1 MKAVVTGAGAG
12 LGASIAKRLASE
24 GYAVA
29 LLDQDGDAASRR
41 AEELTG
47 ASAFQVDV
55 SNPEQVADVFSRIGA
70 VDLLVNN
77 AGIARFGPLLEQSA
91 ADMQAVI
98 NINLMGTALCA
109 QQAAKQMTEQ
119 GSGCI
124 INLSSINAVTPGPN
138 VGLYAATK
146 AGVHNLTILQALEW
160 GPMGVRVNAIAPGF
174 IDAGM
179 SAPFFEQASVREKRA
194 GGVPLRRLGQVD
206 DVVNAVVYLQSEAAQ
221 YVSGHQLVVDGGVV
235 GSLLAHLPRD

>member
-12 LGASIAKRLASE
+12 LGASIAERLASE

-29 LLDQDGDAASRR
+29 LLDQDGDAASRS
-41 AEELTG
+41 AEKLTD

-98 NINLMGTALCA
+98 NVNLMGTALCA

-119 GSGCI
+119 GAGCI

-146 AGVHNLTILQALEW
+146 AAVHNLTILQALEW
-160 GPMGVRVNAIAPGF
+160 GPMGLRVNAIAPGF

-194 GGVPLRRLGQVD
+194 GGVPLRRLGQAD
-206 DVVNAVVYLQSEAAQ
+206 DVVNAVVYLQSEAAH
-221 YVSGHQLVVDGGVV
+221 YVNGHQLVVDGGVV

>member
-12 LGASIAKRLASE
+12 LGASIAERLASE

-29 LLDQDGDAASRR
+29 LLDQDGDAASRS
-41 AEELTG
+41 AEGLTG

-55 SNPEQVADVFSRIGA
+55 SKPEQVADVFSRIGA

-98 NINLMGTALCA
+98 NVNLMGTALCA

-146 AGVHNLTILQALEW
+146 AAVHNLTILQALEW

-194 GGVPLRRLGQVD
+194 GGVPLKRLGQAD

>member
-12 LGASIAKRLASE
+12 LGASIAERLASE

-77 AGIARFGPLLEQSA
+77 AGIARFGPLLEQSP

-98 NINLMGTALCA
+98 NVNLMGTALCA
-109 QQAAKQMTEQ
+109 QQAAKQMAEQ
-119 GSGCI
+119 GAGCI

-146 AGVHNLTILQALEW
+146 AAVHNLTILQALEW

-194 GGVPLRRLGQVD
+194 GGVPLKRLGQAD

-235 GSLLAHLPRD
+235 GSLLAHLPRN

>member
-29 LLDQDGDAASRR
+29 LLDQDGDAASRS
-41 AEELTG
+41 AEGLTG

-98 NINLMGTALCA
+98 NVNLMGTALCA
-109 QQAAKQMTEQ
+109 QQAARQMTEQ

-146 AGVHNLTILQALEW
+146 AAVHNLTILQALEW

-194 GGVPLRRLGQVD
+194 GGVPLKRLGQAD

>member
-29 LLDQDGDAASRR
+29 LLDQDGDAASRS
-41 AEELTG
+41 AEGLTG

-77 AGIARFGPLLEQSA
+77 AGIARFGPLLEQSP

-98 NINLMGTALCA
+98 NVNLMGTALCA

-119 GSGCI
+119 GAGCI

-146 AGVHNLTILQALEW
+146 AAVHNLTILQALEW

-194 GGVPLRRLGQVD
+194 GGVPLKRLGQAD

>member
-1 MKAVVTGAGAG
+1 MRAMRSLYLIKTEM
-12 LGASIAKRLASE
+12 R
-24 GYAVA
+24 
-29 LLDQDGDAASRR
+29 QAAR

-98 NINLMGTALCA
+98 NVNLMGTALCA

-119 GSGCI
+119 GAGCI

-146 AGVHNLTILQALEW
+146 AAVHNLTILQALEW

-194 GGVPLRRLGQVD
+194 GGVPLKRLGQAD

>member
-70 VDLLVNN
+70 VHLLVNN
-77 AGIARFGPLLEQSA
+77 AGIARFGPLLEQSP
-91 ADMQAVI
+91 ADMQTVI
-98 NINLMGTALCA
+98 NVNLMGTALCA

-119 GSGCI
+119 GAGCI

-146 AGVHNLTILQALEW
+146 AAVHNLTILQALEW

-194 GGVPLRRLGQVD
+194 GGVPLKRLGQAD

>member
-77 AGIARFGPLLEQSA
+77 AGIARFGPLLEQSP

-98 NINLMGTALCA
+98 NVNLMGTALCA

-146 AGVHNLTILQALEW
+146 AAVHNLTILQALEW

-179 SAPFFEQASVREKRA
+179 SAPFFEQASIREKRA
-194 GGVPLRRLGQVD
+194 GGVPLKRLGQAD

>member
-77 AGIARFGPLLEQSA
+77 AGIARFGPLLEQSP

-98 NINLMGTALCA
+98 NVNLMGTALCA
-109 QQAAKQMTEQ
+109 QQAAKQMAEQ
-119 GSGCI
+119 GAGCI

-146 AGVHNLTILQALEW
+146 AAVHNLTILQALEW

-194 GGVPLRRLGQVD
+194 GGVPLKRLGQAD

>member
-12 LGASIAKRLASE
+12 LGASIAERLASE

-29 LLDQDGDAASRR
+29 LLDQDGDAASRS
-41 AEELTG
+41 AEGLTG

-55 SNPEQVADVFSRIGA
+55 SNPEQVADVFSRIGP

-98 NINLMGTALCA
+98 NVNLMGTALCA

-146 AGVHNLTILQALEW
+146 AAVHNLTILQALEW

-194 GGVPLRRLGQVD
+194 GGVPLKRLGQAD

>member
-12 LGASIAKRLASE
+12 LGASIAERLASE

-29 LLDQDGDAASRR
+29 LLDQDGDAASRS
-41 AEELTG
+41 AEGLTG

-98 NINLMGTALCA
+98 NVNLMGTALCA
-109 QQAAKQMTEQ
+109 QQAARQMTEQ

-146 AGVHNLTILQALEW
+146 AAVHNLTILQALEW

-179 SAPFFEQASVREKRA
+179 SAPFFEQASIREKRA
-194 GGVPLRRLGQVD
+194 GGVPLKRLGQAD

-221 YVSGHQLVVDGGVV
+221 YVSGHQLGVDGGVV

>member
-12 LGASIAKRLASE
+12 LGASIAERLASE

-70 VDLLVNN
+70 VHLLVNN
-77 AGIARFGPLLEQSA
+77 AGIARFGPLLEQSP

-98 NINLMGTALCA
+98 NVNLMGTALCA

-119 GSGCI
+119 GAGCI

-146 AGVHNLTILQALEW
+146 AAVHNLTILQALEW

-194 GGVPLRRLGQVD
+194 GGVPLRRLGQAD
-206 DVVNAVVYLQSEAAQ
+206 DVVNAVVYLQSEAAH
-221 YVSGHQLVVDGGVV
+221 YVNGHQLVVDGGVV

>member
-70 VDLLVNN
+70 VHLLVNN
-77 AGIARFGPLLEQSA
+77 AGIARFGPLLEQSP

-98 NINLMGTALCA
+98 NVNLMGTALCA
-109 QQAAKQMTEQ
+109 QQAAKQMTER
-119 GSGCI
+119 GAGCI

-146 AGVHNLTILQALEW
+146 AAVHNLTILQALEW

-194 GGVPLRRLGQVD
+194 GGVPLKRLGQAD

>member
-12 LGASIAKRLASE
+12 LGASIAERLASE

-77 AGIARFGPLLEQSA
+77 AGIARFGPLLEQSP

-98 NINLMGTALCA
+98 NVNLMGTALCA

-146 AGVHNLTILQALEW
+146 AAVHNLTILQALEW

-194 GGVPLRRLGQVD
+194 GGVPLKRLGQAD

>member
-29 LLDQDGDAASRR
+29 LLDQDGDAASRS
-41 AEELTG
+41 AEGLTG

-98 NINLMGTALCA
+98 NVNLMGTALCA

-146 AGVHNLTILQALEW
+146 AAVHNLTILQALEW

-194 GGVPLRRLGQVD
+194 GGVPLKRLGQAD

>member
-12 LGASIAKRLASE
+12 LGASIAERLASG

-29 LLDQDGDAASRR
+29 LLDQDGDAASRS
-41 AEELTG
+41 AEKLTG

-179 SAPFFEQASVREKRA
+179 SAPFFEQVSVREKRA
-194 GGVPLRRLGQVD
+194 GGVPLKRLGQAD

>member
-12 LGASIAKRLASE
+12 LGASIAERLASE

-146 AGVHNLTILQALEW
+146 AAVHNLTILQALEW

-194 GGVPLRRLGQVD
+194 GGVPLRRLGQAD

>member
-12 LGASIAKRLASE
+12 LGASIAERLASE

-98 NINLMGTALCA
+98 NVNLMGTALCA

-119 GSGCI
+119 GAGCI

-146 AGVHNLTILQALEW
+146 AAVHNLTILQALEW

-194 GGVPLRRLGQVD
+194 GGVPLKRLGQAD

>member
-12 LGASIAKRLASE
+12 LGASIAERLASE

-77 AGIARFGPLLEQSA
+77 AGIARFGPLLEQSP

-98 NINLMGTALCA
+98 NVNLMGTALCA
-109 QQAAKQMTEQ
+109 QQAAKRMAEQ
-119 GSGCI
+119 GAGCI

-146 AGVHNLTILQALEW
+146 AAVHNLTILQALEW

-194 GGVPLRRLGQVD
+194 GGVPLKRLGQAD

>member
-12 LGASIAKRLASE
+12 LGASIAERLASE

-77 AGIARFGPLLEQSA
+77 AGIARFGPLLEQSP

-98 NINLMGTALCA
+98 NVNLMGTALCA

-119 GSGCI
+119 GAGCI

-146 AGVHNLTILQALEW
+146 AAVHNLTILQALEW

-194 GGVPLRRLGQVD
+194 GGVPLRRLGQAD
-206 DVVNAVVYLQSEAAQ
+206 DVVNAVVYLQSEAAH
-221 YVSGHQLVVDGGVV
+221 YVNGHQLVVDGGVV

>member
-12 LGASIAKRLASE
+12 LGASIAERLASE

-29 LLDQDGDAASRR
+29 LLDQDGDAASRS
-41 AEELTG
+41 AEGLTG

-77 AGIARFGPLLEQSA
+77 AGIARFGPLLEQSP

-98 NINLMGTALCA
+98 NVNLMGTALCA
-109 QQAAKQMTEQ
+109 QQAAKQMAEQ
-119 GSGCI
+119 GAGCI

-146 AGVHNLTILQALEW
+146 AAVHNLTILQALEW

-194 GGVPLRRLGQVD
+194 GGVPLKRLGQAD

>member
-12 LGASIAKRLASE
+12 LGASIAERLASE

-55 SNPEQVADVFSRIGA
+55 SNPEQVADVFSCIGA

-77 AGIARFGPLLEQSA
+77 AGIARFGPLLEQSP

-98 NINLMGTALCA
+98 NVNLMGTALCA
-109 QQAAKQMTEQ
+109 QQAAKQMAEQ
-119 GSGCI
+119 GAGCI

-146 AGVHNLTILQALEW
+146 AAVHNLTILQALEW

-179 SAPFFEQASVREKRA
+179 SAPFFEQASVREKRS
-194 GGVPLRRLGQVD
+194 GGVPLKRLGQAD

>member
-12 LGASIAKRLASE
+12 LGASIAERLASE
-24 GYAVA
+24 GYTVA
-29 LLDQDGDAASRR
+29 LLDQDGDAASRC
-41 AEELTG
+41 AEKLTG
-47 ASAFQVDV
+47 AKAFQVDV
-55 SNPEQVADVFSRIGA
+55 SNPEQVVDVFSRIGA

-77 AGIARFGPLLEQSA
+77 AGIARFGPLLGQSA

-98 NINLMGTALCA
+98 NVNLMGTALCA
-109 QQAAKQMTEQ
+109 QQAAKQMTQQ
-119 GSGCI
+119 GAGCI

-146 AGVHNLTILQALEW
+146 AAIHNLTILQALEW

-194 GGVPLRRLGQVD
+194 GGVPLKRLGQAD

-221 YVSGHQLVVDGGVV
+221 YVSGHQLMVDGGVV

>member
-12 LGASIAKRLASE
+12 LGASIAERLASE

-29 LLDQDGDAASRR
+29 LLDQDGDAASRS

-98 NINLMGTALCA
+98 NVNLMGTALCA

-146 AGVHNLTILQALEW
+146 AAVHNLTILQALEW

-194 GGVPLRRLGQVD
+194 GGVPLKRLGQAD

>member
-12 LGASIAKRLASE
+12 LGASIAERLASE

-29 LLDQDGDAASRR
+29 LLDQDGDAASRC
-41 AEELTG
+41 AEKLTG

-55 SNPEQVADVFSRIGA
+55 SSPEQVADVFSRIGA

-98 NINLMGTALCA
+98 NVNLMGTALCA

-119 GSGCI
+119 GAGCI

-146 AGVHNLTILQALEW
+146 AAVHNLTILQALEW
-160 GPMGVRVNAIAPGF
+160 GPMGLRVNAIAPGF

-179 SAPFFEQASVREKRA
+179 SAPFFEQASVRQKRA
-194 GGVPLRRLGQVD
+194 GGVPLRRLGQAD
-206 DVVNAVVYLQSEAAQ
+206 DVVNAVVYLQSEAAH
-221 YVSGHQLVVDGGVV
+221 YVNGHQLVVDGGVV

>member
-77 AGIARFGPLLEQSA
+77 AGIARFGPLLEQSP

-98 NINLMGTALCA
+98 NVNLMGTALCA

-119 GSGCI
+119 GAGCI

-146 AGVHNLTILQALEW
+146 AAVHNLTILQALEW

-194 GGVPLRRLGQVD
+194 GGVPLKRLGQAD

>member
-12 LGASIAKRLASE
+12 LGASIAERLASE

-77 AGIARFGPLLEQSA
+77 AGIARFGPLLEQSP

-98 NINLMGTALCA
+98 NVNLMGTALCA

-119 GSGCI
+119 GAGCI

-146 AGVHNLTILQALEW
+146 AAVHNLTILQALEW

-194 GGVPLRRLGQVD
+194 GGVPLKRLGQAD
-206 DVVNAVVYLQSEAAQ
+206 DVVNAIVYLQSEAAQ

>member
-1 MKAVVTGAGAG
+1 MRSLYLIKTEM
-12 LGASIAKRLASE
+12 R
-24 GYAVA
+24 
-29 LLDQDGDAASRR
+29 QAAR

-77 AGIARFGPLLEQSA
+77 AGIARFGPLLEQSP

-98 NINLMGTALCA
+98 NVNLMGTALCA

-119 GSGCI
+119 GAGCI

-146 AGVHNLTILQALEW
+146 AAVHNLTILQALEW

-194 GGVPLRRLGQVD
+194 GGVPLKRLGQAD

>member
-12 LGASIAKRLASE
+12 LGASIAERLASE

-29 LLDQDGDAASRR
+29 LLDQDGDAASRS
-41 AEELTG
+41 AEELTC

-77 AGIARFGPLLEQSA
+77 AGIARFGPLLEQSP

-98 NINLMGTALCA
+98 NVNLMGTALCA

-146 AGVHNLTILQALEW
+146 AAVHNLTILQALEW

-194 GGVPLRRLGQVD
+194 GGVPLKRLGQAD

-221 YVSGHQLVVDGGVV
+221 YISGHQLVVDGGVV

>member
-12 LGASIAKRLASE
+12 LGASIAERLASE

-29 LLDQDGDAASRR
+29 LLDQDGDEASRR

-77 AGIARFGPLLEQSA
+77 AGIARFGPLLEQSP

-98 NINLMGTALCA
+98 NVNLMGTALCA

-119 GSGCI
+119 GAGCI

-146 AGVHNLTILQALEW
+146 AAVHNLTILQALEW

-194 GGVPLRRLGQVD
+194 GGVPLKRLGQAD

>member
-77 AGIARFGPLLEQSA
+77 AGIARFGPLLEQSP

-98 NINLMGTALCA
+98 NVNLMGTALCA
-109 QQAAKQMTEQ
+109 QQAAKQMAEQ
-119 GSGCI
+119 GAGCI

-146 AGVHNLTILQALEW
+146 AAVHNLTILQALEW

-179 SAPFFEQASVREKRA
+179 SAPFFEQASVREKRS
-194 GGVPLRRLGQVD
+194 GGVPLKRLGQAD

>member
-77 AGIARFGPLLEQSA
+77 AGIARFGPLLEQSP

-98 NINLMGTALCA
+98 NVNLMGTALCA

-146 AGVHNLTILQALEW
+146 AAVHNLTILQALEW

-179 SAPFFEQASVREKRA
+179 SAPFFEQASIREKRA
-194 GGVPLRRLGQVD
+194 GGVPLKRLGQAD

-221 YVSGHQLVVDGGVV
+221 YVSGHQLVIDGGVV

>member
-12 LGASIAKRLASE
+12 LGASIAERLASE
-24 GYAVA
+24 GYTVA
-29 LLDQDGDAASRR
+29 LLDQDGDAASRC
-41 AEELTG
+41 AEKLTG
-47 ASAFQVDV
+47 AKAFQVDV
-55 SNPEQVADVFSRIGA
+55 SNPEQVVDVFSRIGA

-77 AGIARFGPLLEQSA
+77 AGIARFGPLLGQSA

-98 NINLMGTALCA
+98 NVNLMGTALCA
-109 QQAAKQMTEQ
+109 QQAAKQMTQQ
-119 GSGCI
+119 GAGCI

-146 AGVHNLTILQALEW
+146 AAVHNLTILQALEW

-194 GGVPLRRLGQVD
+194 GGVPLKRLGQAD

-221 YVSGHQLVVDGGVV
+221 YVSGHQLMVDGGVV